1 MNFIGVDLHK
11 KSITVCVMDE
21 KRKVLA
27 RKILACTQTNE
38 IVDVETG
45 TQLVIDSSCV
55 PVSFPW
61 PRRGSTRA
69 TRTRTRSWLMAA
81 IPSPGN
87 RSRGERGWKQ
97 RVWDLLPARG
107 EPGRPR
113 RAIAGRRDSLD
124 PLACRRI
131 VSLRDPETLEEPT
144 PMKPELYQR
153 VALRRDVADHR
164 LMRGDVAVLV
174 DRVPH
179 PSGGEPGVVLE
190 VFNAIGESLSVVAVK
205 ESDIGPLR

>member
-1 MNFIGVDLHK
+1 MKIPDDAVIPVEKLTKYLLVLCPWDD
-11 KSITVCVMDE
+11 KS
-21 KRKVLA
+21 RFLA
-27 RKILACTQTNE
+27 QAGFDQSNP
-38 IVDVETG
+38 DV
-45 TQLVIDSSCV
+45 
-55 PVSFPW
+55 
-61 PRRGSTRA
+61 
-69 TRTRTRSWLMAA
+69 LMAA
-81 IPSPGN
+81 SSPGN
-87 RSRGERGWKQ
+87 RGRGERGWKQ

-113 RAIAGRRDSLD
+113 RAIAGRRDGLD

-131 VSLRDPETLEEPT
+131 VSLCDPETLEEPT

-153 VALRRDVADHR
+153 VALRRDVTDHR

-190 VFNAIGESLSVVAVK
+190 IFNAIGESLSVVAVK
-205 ESDIGPLR
+205 ESDIEPLRADEVLTVRSLAAAG

>member
-97 RVWDLLPARG
+97 RVWDLFPARG
-107 EPGRPR
+107 EPGRP
-113 RAIAGRRDSLD
+113 GGQSLAVVTVWIRWHAD
-124 PLACRRI
+124 GSFHF
-131 VSLRDPETLEEPT
+131 VTL
-144 PMKPELYQR
+144 KPWR
-153 VALRRDVADHR
+153 NPR
-164 LMRGDVAVLV
+164 
-174 DRVPH
+174 P
-179 PSGGEPGVVLE
+179 
-190 VFNAIGESLSVVAVK
+190 
-205 ESDIGPLR
+205 